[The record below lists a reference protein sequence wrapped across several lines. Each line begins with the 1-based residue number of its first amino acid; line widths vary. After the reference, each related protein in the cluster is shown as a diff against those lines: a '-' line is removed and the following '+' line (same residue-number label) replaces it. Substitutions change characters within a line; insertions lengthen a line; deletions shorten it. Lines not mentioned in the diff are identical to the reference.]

1 MDIGGGVEQ
10 SLDEVPAGNI
20 EFYIFSIKYNLIF
33 QAGLV
38 VIEVGFNEEHPDDK
52 AEPLEMEHFHLPL
65 GLWLAGL
72 VVSTIFLLAEM
83 IAHRSKQSKRKVP
96 TGTQEEPGLTKT
108 TPELE
113 DHNSDV

>member
-1 MDIGGGVEQ
+1 MVVNEVDFEQ
-10 SLDEVPAGNI
+10 EPEDGKP
-20 EFYIFSIKYNLIF
+20 
-33 QAGLV
+33 
-38 VIEVGFNEEHPDDK
+38 
-52 AEPLEMEHFHLPL
+52 EPLEMEHFHLPL

-96 TGTQEEPGLTKT
+96 MGTQEEPGLTKT

>member
-1 MDIGGGVEQ
+1 MLRFRQVTA
-10 SLDEVPAGNI
+10 S
-20 EFYIFSIKYNLIF
+20 YIFTIKYNLKF
-33 QAGLV
+33 QAGLLV
-38 VIEVGFNEEHPDDK
+38 NEVSFKVEPDNDK
-52 AEPLEMEHFHLPL
+52 PEPLEMEHFYLPL

-96 TGTQEEPGLTKT
+96 MATQEEPGVTKT

-113 DHNSDV
+113 DHNSNV

>member
-1 MDIGGGVEQ
+1 MLRFQQVTV
-10 SLDEVPAGNI
+10 S
-20 EFYIFSIKYNLIF
+20 YIFSIKYSLKF

-38 VIEVGFNEEHPDDK
+38 IIEVGFNEEHPDDK

>member
-1 MDIGGGVEQ
+1 M
-10 SLDEVPAGNI
+10 A
-20 EFYIFSIKYNLIF
+20 
-33 QAGLV
+33 
-38 VIEVGFNEEHPDDK
+38 IEVDFPEEAPDDK
-52 AEPLEMEHFHLPL
+52 PEPLEMEHFYFPL
-65 GLWLAGL
+65 GLWTAGL

-96 TGTQEEPGLTKT
+96 MATQEEPGVTKT